1 MSEVDRMSLAIVAA
15 CFAIVVVPIAAVPL
29 FAREPSCGDYV
40 AAPGATC
47 RDGRTLVVE
56 SGVAVC
62 RCPVKP

>member
-1 MSEVDRMSLAIVAA
+1 VSEVDRISLAIVAV
-15 CFAIVVVPIAAVPL
+15 CFAAVVVPVAGVLL

-47 RDGRTLVVE
+47 RDGRALVVE